1 MIMLASVLLAF
12 AATPA
17 DDAITARAAWT
28 SCTDELWPQTE
39 HGVRPATAANT
50 ILDYCKSRHDDWV
63 TAALRAIDNGTGT
76 AAQKAA
82 ARRAVMTRDAGARAR
97 LIRLITQQRRRYPE
111 G

>member
-1 MIMLASVLLAF
+1 MIMLASVLLA
-12 AATPA
+12 AAPS

-28 SCTDELWPQTE
+28 TCTEELWPQTE
-39 HGVRPATAANT
+39 AGVRPTTAANT

-63 TAALRAIDNGTGT
+63 TAALRAIDSGTGT

-82 ARRAVMTRDAGARAR
+82 ARRAVMNRDAGARAR
-97 LIRLITQQRRRYPE
+97 LIRLITRQRRRYPN

>member
-1 MIMLASVLLAF
+1 MIIFATALLALT
-12 AATPA
+12 AAPA

-39 HGVRPATAANT
+39 AGVRPATAANT

-63 TAALRAIDNGTGT
+63 IAALRAIDNGNGT
-76 AAQKAA
+76 PAQKAA

-97 LIRLITQQRRRYPE
+97 LIRLITQQRRRYPH

>member
-1 MIMLASVLLAF
+1 MIMFAALLAVT
-12 AATPA
+12 AAPS
-17 DDAITARAAWT
+17 DDALAARTAWT
-28 SCTDELWPQTE
+28 QCTDELWPQTE

-63 TAALRAIDNGTGT
+63 AAALRAIDNGDGT

-82 ARRAVMTRDAGARAR
+82 ARRAVTTRDAGARAR
-97 LIRLITQQRRRYPE
+97 LIRLITQQQRRYPN